1 MLVLFKTILS
11 LSLSGTI
18 LILLLFVC
26 RPLYRNRLSKRWQ
39 YYIWLLVIA
48 RLLLPITPETSL
60 VGNLFRQAE
69 QLVEQSGAYSP
80 AHTDSNNNADIE
92 PNAEDFAAYTDS
104 NDNADI
110 ESNTEDSS
118 TKKDTATG
126 SMDNPA
132 AEVAITYSRIGNDNF
147 PQSIDDISESKP
159 AHRIPEN
166 TVQALCI
173 LWLVAALLLF
183 VRKITVY
190 QSFVKY
196 VIAGSKPVDDI
207 ILLERFGQI
216 MAENHIKGTVEL
228 CVNDLVSSPLL
239 IGFTHARVVLPTI
252 DLSEDDFYYTVL
264 HELIHYKRRDM
275 FYKWLVQFTI
285 CLHWFNPFAYLMGR
299 EINRTCELSCDE
311 RVIATLSDKSRK
323 SYGDTLLNAIGTGG
337 SYQDTLASVTLNES
351 KELLK
356 GRLDAIMK
364 YKKIPKAVQTA
375 AVFIT
380 GILVGGAAVLGAYA
394 APIAK
399 SSTDRITL
407 TDTSI
412 SPDAEPTGSTDST
425 DSQTAADT
433 GNTVAQDSN
442 AISHTPDY
450 IIEFEDGI
458 FYILTGGAT
467 EMDKPLSTVTN
478 GYSKLVLVRKD
489 EYHTFGSW
497 RDRDMQ
503 QLIRHITPLCR
514 TSLENGRMTQEDMDI
529 VIAASTEIQEAYRS
543 GDDIQEIYSSG
554 ENDSVTDDSTTGDSV
569 TLYNY
574 IQSAYY
580 QAPYIIE
587 IGYNLTAEAQSKYSG
602 TLITLS
608 DQSTMPVFFSAKSEK
623 YISDATA
630 VSAVTALI
638 ERMAPNAAKST
649 SRPLEYP
656 FIVSMEY
663 VGETNMDSLAEKY
676 YDEEMLTYFGAI
688 FLELDEKTQQEYL
701 DRMFEEE
708 NISFFA
714 CCIGMFER
722 TDMSDTQREKNI
734 VDHYALKAYEEDKVN
749 FFAVL
754 SGMLDE
760 ESRKSWLERCKNDG
774 RTNYYYILADEDEDI
789 FDDIDFMD
797 DTDDFDEWDDDSS
810 LHASSAPNIL
820 DLTRITKQDVSTAL
834 LNVLDSCD
842 SGKWY
847 VITEND
853 CQYIYYNGLPHT
865 YAYEPHIDGSETGDL
880 ITIAITDINV
890 DSPLLSRR
898 ESVSDYVLL
907 LFSYAPGAEGK
918 NHNLAITYNGAPVTY
933 DTISLASGTARSI
946 ADLYPDTPHS
956 P

>member
-1 MLVLFKTILS
+1 
-11 LSLSGTI
+11 
-18 LILLLFVC
+18 
-26 RPLYRNRLSKRWQ
+26 
-39 YYIWLLVIA
+39 
-48 RLLLPITPETSL
+48 
-60 VGNLFRQAE
+60 
-69 QLVEQSGAYSP
+69 
-80 AHTDSNNNADIE
+80 
-92 PNAEDFAAYTDS
+92 
-104 NDNADI
+104 
-110 ESNTEDSS
+110 
-118 TKKDTATG
+118 
-126 SMDNPA
+126 MDNPA

-147 PQSIDDISESKP
+147 PQSIDDISESKS
-159 AHRIPEN
+159 AHRITEN

-207 ILLERFGQI
+207 TLLERFGQI

-275 FYKWLVQFTI
+275 FYKWLVQLTI

-311 RVIATLSDKSRK
+311 RVITTLSDKSRK

-356 GRLDAIMK
+356 GRLEAIMK

-394 APIAK
+394 APTAK

-412 SPDAEPTGSTDST
+412 SSDGETTGNTIDSSA
-425 DSQTAADT
+425 SQTASDT
-433 GNTVAQDSN
+433 VNTAAQDSN
-442 AISHTPDY
+442 AISQTPDY
-450 IIEFEDGI
+450 SIEYEDGI

-467 EMDKPLSTVTN
+467 EADKPSSSVTN
-478 GYSKLVLVRKD
+478 GYSHLVLVRKD
-489 EYHTFGSW
+489 EYHSFGSW
-497 RDRDMQ
+497 RDSEMKN
-503 QLIRHITPLCR
+503 LVRHITTQCR
-514 TSLENGRMTQEDMDI
+514 TALKNGRMTQEDMDI

-543 GDDIQEIYSSG
+543 GDDIQEIYRSG
-554 ENDSVTDDSTTGDSV
+554 DNDSVTDDSSTGDSV

-587 IGYNLTAEAQSKYSG
+587 IGYNLTAEVQSKYSG

-714 CCIGMFER
+714 CCIGYHALGMFER
-722 TDMSDTQREKNI
+722 TDMSNTQREKNI

-754 SGMLDE
+754 AGELDE
-760 ESRKSWLERCKNDG
+760 ESRKSWLERCKKDG
-774 RTNYYYILADEDEDI
+774 RADYFYILSDEDEDI
-789 FDDIDFMD
+789 FDDTDFMD
-797 DTDDFDEWDDDSS
+797 DTDYFDEWDNNSY
-810 LHASSAPNIL
+810 LPASSTPNIL
-820 DLTRITKQDVSTAL
+820 DLTRITKQNISTAL
-834 LNVLDSCD
+834 RDVLDSCD

-865 YAYEPHIDGSETGDL
+865 YAYEPHIDGSETGAL
-880 ITIAITDINV
+880 ITVAITDINV
-890 DSPLLSRR
+890 ESPLLRRR

-907 LFSYAPGAEGK
+907 LFSYAPGAAGK
-918 NHNLAITYNGAPVTY
+918 NHNVAITYNGAPVTY
-933 DTISLASGTARSI
+933 DTISVASGTARSI
-946 ADLYPDTPHS
+946 ADLYPDTP
-956 P
+956 